1 MQVQMSA
8 VLTAGAVA
16 LAFFTL
22 VGSLVW
28 MLRNA
33 RRPVAMLAVVVTL
46 LGTLP
51 TILYVFSMMA
61 APRGGTG

>member
-8 VLTAGAVA
+8 VLTAGIVA

-28 MLRNA
+28 MLRSTP
-33 RRPVAMLAVVVTL
+33 RPVAVLVAVITL
-46 LGTLP
+46 LGALP
-51 TILYVFSMMA
+51 TILYVFSIIA
-61 APRGGTG
+61 APTGGMS